1 MFRRCMLSI
10 TLVCLFTVS
19 LAAQARQAPPG
30 TFKNLDPAVLE
41 DAQLVRG
48 KQLFI
53 DDTIIE
59 ELQQARRRLNQLVK
73 HPANPLLVKQHDW
86 EEDGPGYGN
95 VLYDAEE
102 KLFKMWY
109 QVWKKTEGTSTGLL
123 CYATS
128 KDGISWTRP
137 TFDERAGTNLVQHPA
152 VQGFQCPGIFKD
164 VGERDP
170 QRRYKMLFSCNP
182 DGTSATWRTSAAV
195 SPDGIHWTVA
205 GPTDLIPFSDT
216 QICPFWDFR
225 SRRYVAI
232 LRFGPP
238 NTRLISRTESADFL
252 NWSPKVTVLRRT
264 RMDAGQ
270 QTQFYQMAPLPYDG
284 VYLGLIGTYH
294 NESLKPIPADKPWT
308 DRQDLQLAFSR
319 DGVAWSRVGGSGVI
333 SKQDLDKERDWAVAA
348 QQATFLP
355 YGEKDK
361 EWDWGYITPYYT
373 PEPIRVD
380 DKLYFYYS
388 GSNAKHW
395 WTWSGDP
402 PKLDPDARPPSK
414 GVGLA
419 TIRVDG
425 FVSVEA
431 DELGSM
437 TTKPFVFLGDTLIV
451 NANAEGGTIRVEALD
466 AEGEVIDGFSSDDCA
481 VIMTDSVQHVL
492 TWNKNPNCQLLQ
504 ARAIKLRFHLER
516 ASLYSFEPANRHNH
530 YLQSYE

>member
-1 MFRRCMLSI
+1 
-10 TLVCLFTVS
+10 
-19 LAAQARQAPPG
+19 
-30 TFKNLDPAVLE
+30 
-41 DAQLVRG
+41 
-48 KQLFI
+48 
-53 DDTIIE
+53 
-59 ELQQARRRLNQLVK
+59 
-73 HPANPLLVKQHDW
+73 
-86 EEDGPGYGN
+86 
-95 VLYDAEE
+95 
-102 KLFKMWY
+102 
-109 QVWKKTEGTSTGLL
+109 
-123 CYATS
+123 
-128 KDGISWTRP
+128 
-137 TFDERAGTNLVQHPA
+137 
-152 VQGFQCPGIFKD
+152 
-164 VGERDP
+164 
-170 QRRYKMLFSCNP
+170 
-182 DGTSATWRTSAAV
+182 
-195 SPDGIHWTVA
+195 
-205 GPTDLIPFSDT
+205 
-216 QICPFWDFR
+216 
-225 SRRYVAI
+225 
-232 LRFGPP
+232 
-238 NTRLISRTESADFL
+238 
-252 NWSPKVTVLRRT
+252 
-264 RMDAGQ
+264 MDAHQ

-319 DGVAWSRVGGSGVI
+319 DGVAWSRVGGEGAI
-333 SKQDLDKERDWAVAA
+333 SKQALDEDRDWSNAT

-373 PEPIRVD
+373 PQPIRVG

-402 PKLDPDARPPSK
+402 PKLDPDARPPAK